1 MKKWTRGHTVGVGIG
16 LIALTN
22 AVALGGVWWNRSATP
37 ESALTLSQR
46 EL

>member
-1 MKKWTRGHTVGVGIG
+1 MNKWTRGHTLAIGIA
-16 LIALTN
+16 LIVLTN